1 MLSKSDRSN
10 PIALRLIVAL
20 LVLAIA
26 AVPTLPHYLTQTWP
40 WTKLPNLPAIESLR
54 AIEQNGL
61 TLPDWKT
68 PNWTTQAQQAI
79 EVNGRTWSAQSLRAA
94 NGQQAVLLL
103 RPQTWQRDQPQV
115 EWTDI
120 DGLHHWTIDSRSHL
134 TFAAQSR
141 SVTARWFR
149 GWSEEQTY
157 AVLQW
162 YAWST
167 GGDFRPARWFWA
179 DQQQQWRTRDRMPWI
194 AVCILIPVP
203 PLSEI
208 APVKT
213 EAIALGQ
220 RIQAALQEL
229 TAPESVQ

>member
-1 MLSKSDRSN
+1 MLSSDRSN
-10 PIALRLIVAL
+10 PITLRLIVAL

-26 AVPTLPHYLTQTWP
+26 AVPTLPRYLTQTWP
-40 WTKLPNLPAIESLR
+40 WDKLPSVPAIESLQS
-54 AIEQNGL
+54 IERNGL
-61 TLPDWKT
+61 TLPD
-68 PNWTTQAQQAI
+68 WTTQAQQAI

-103 RPQTWQRDQPQV
+103 RPQTWPRDQPQV

-120 DGLHHWTIDSRSHL
+120 DGLHHWTVDSRSRF
-134 TFAAQSR
+134 TFAAESR
-141 SVTARWFR
+141 SITARWFR
-149 GWSEEQTY
+149 GWSEKQTY

-167 GGDFRPARWFWA
+167 GGDSRPAHWFWA

-194 AVCILIPVP
+194 AVCVLIPVP

-213 EAIALGQ
+213 AAIALGQ
-220 RIQAALQEL
+220 TIQAAIVQEL